1 MAEEIIFKTSVD
13 TGTTAKDLQAI
24 DKELGN
30 IDKTTKSTSTDLN
43 KTFDDLN
50 ARVESGTLTMRESTQ
65 AIKQYQT
72 IALQAGRESP
82 IGKEALQR
90 AGDLKDKLGDLKT
103 EITNLGTD
111 GANMKAALQLGSTI
125 TAGYGALTGAQAL
138 LGAESENLTKTLV
151 KLQAVQA
158 ILASI
163 EEVRAALEKESF
175 LMQKAKAAQTWLLT
189 TATGAYATVVGTST
203 GAMKLFKIA
212 LASTGIGLFIV
223 ALGAVVANFDKVKSK
238 TQEVSAKFQEA
249 YKTFANKYP
258 EASKVIKTALEVAF
272 FPITITIKS
281 LEKLYDL
288 FTGTTEA
295 SRKAQAVADA
305 NHSKHMTQLDEEQR
319 ARDENLKGLDRKIAL
334 LEAEGKSTIK
344 LREEKIKLQKQE
356 AEANLAFAQY
366 MRGRMKGNEI
376 FEQSFTDMVSVAQDS
391 LTSIEVEEKKLAKE
405 KKDLNRQNTENYKAN
420 LDQQKADLE
429 AKNQADK
436 EALDKKNQDE
446 LEAIRARY
454 EDEVRLNQERIS
466 KEDAQ
471 YQLERSL
478 TETQQEQ
485 ELQDL
490 INSYDEKFLIAEGNI
505 ELETKLQE
513 RLKTEIADINNRY
526 RQEDVDAEKAAIEE
540 KEKADRESQKR
551 KIQIAQDYAGAVN
564 NLAGGIFALSNSYGK
579 QDEKSKEERAKRQFK
594 VQKALNLGMAIIDGY
609 KAITASLSQSPIAI
623 GPVPNPAGI
632 ASLAFATATS
642 IANVAKIASAKY
654 EGGSLSGGGGTS
666 VAPPTTVPNTPNPQL
681 ANADTTLTSGLSGNT
696 NNQGG
701 GKVFVVDSEITAK
714 QNQTAQALNIA
725 TVG

>member
-30 IDKTTKSTSTDLN
+30 IDKTTKATGADLN

-50 ARVESGTLTMRESTQ
+50 KRVESGTMTMRESTR
-65 AIKQYQT
+65 AIKEYQT

-82 IGKEALQR
+82 IGKEAIARGAELQ
-90 AGDLKDKLGDLKT
+90 DKLADLRN
-103 EITNLGTD
+103 EITNASHD
-111 GANMKAALQLGSTI
+111 GKNMQAALQLGSTI

-138 LGAESENLTKTLV
+138 LGQESENLTKTLV

-305 NHSKHMTQLDEEQR
+305 NHSKHMTQLDEEQK
-319 ARDENLKGLDRKIAL
+319 ARDKNIQGLDQKIAL

-344 LREEKIKLQKQE
+344 LREEKIRLQKAD
-356 AEANLAFAQY
+356 AEANLMAMEHLMNMVKNNDVMRNAYAEMYESAKVSLNNVKIEEAKLGQERKAIANDNAQHN
-366 MRGRMKGNEI
+366 RELADK
-376 FEQSFTDMVSVAQDS
+376 
-391 LTSIEVEEKKLAKE
+391 AKE
-405 KKDLNRQNTENYKAN
+405 ERFL
-420 LDQQKADLE
+420 
-429 AKNQADK
+429 KNQEELDAYRQKLEDERALAEADAIWTA
-436 EALDKKNQDE
+436 EQ
-446 LEAIRARY
+446 EAIYQA
-454 EDEVRLNQERIS
+454 EKDRI
-466 KEDAQ
+466 A
-471 YQLERSL
+471 
-478 TETQQEQ
+478 QQEQ
-485 ELQDL
+485 ELQWS
-490 INSYDEKFLIAEGNI
+490 IEAANAVRWKNEVEGEAKTQAEI
-505 ELETKLQE
+505 LRIHQET
-513 RLKTEIADINNRY
+513 N
-526 RQEDVDAEKAAIEE
+526 DAKV
-540 KEKADRESQKR
+540 K
-551 KIQIAQDYAGAVN
+551 IAQMGTKSLNDLAGAV
-564 NLAGGIFALSNSYGK
+564 FAVSNAYGK
-579 QDEKSKEERAKRQFK
+579 QDEKSKEDRAKKQFK
-594 VQKALNLGMAIIDGY
+594 VMKALSLATAVVDGIQTTMAAFRNGMQNPIPLLGPATAAVYAGAA
-609 KAITASLSQSPIAI
+609 AITSA
-623 GPVPNPAGI
+623 
-632 ASLAFATATS
+632 
-642 IANVAKIASAKY
+642 ANIAKISATKY
-654 EGGSLSGGGGTS
+654 EGGGGGS
-666 VAPPTTVPNTPNPQL
+666 VPSVPPPTTVPNTPNPQL

>member
-30 IDKTTKSTSTDLN
+30 IDKTTKSTSNDLN

-50 ARVESGTLTMRESTQ
+50 TRVESGTMTMRESAK
-65 AIKQYQT
+65 AIKDYQT

-103 EITNLGTD
+103 EINNLGAD
-111 GANMKAALQLGSTI
+111 GQNMKAALQLGSTI

-138 LGAESENLTKTLV
+138 LGSESENLTKTLV

-158 ILASI
+158 ILAAI
-163 EEVRAALEKESF
+163 EEVRASLEKESI

-223 ALGAVVANFDKVKSK
+223 ALGVVVANFDKVKSK

-258 EASKVIKTALEVAF
+258 EASKVIKTAIEVAF
-272 FPITITIKS
+272 FPITLTIKS

-305 NHSKHMTQLDEEQR
+305 NHSKHMTQLDEEQK
-319 ARDENLKGLDRKIAL
+319 ARDKNIQGLDQKIAL

-344 LREEKIKLQKQE
+344 LREEKIRLQKAD
-356 AEANLAFAQY
+356 AEANLMAMEHLMNMVKNNDLMRNAYAEMYEGAKVSLNNVKIEEAKLGQERKAIANDNAQHN
-366 MRGRMKGNEI
+366 KELA
-376 FEQSFTDMVSVAQDS
+376 D
-391 LTSIEVEEKKLAKE
+391 KAKE
-405 KKDLNRQNTENYKAN
+405 ERLLKNQEELDAYRQKLEDERALAEADALWTADQEAMYKAEK
-420 LDQQKADLE
+420 D
-429 AKNQADK
+429 
-436 EALDKKNQDE
+436 
-446 LEAIRARY
+446 
-454 EDEVRLNQERIS
+454 RI
-466 KEDAQ
+466 A
-471 YQLERSL
+471 
-478 TETQQEQ
+478 QQEQ
-485 ELQDL
+485 ELQWSIEASQAL
-490 INSYDEKFLIAEGNI
+490 QWKIKVEGEK
-505 ELETKLQE
+505 
-513 RLKTEIADINNRY
+513 
-526 RQEDVDAEKAAIEE
+526 
-540 KEKADRESQKR
+540 KADEEILKSHQETQAR
-551 KIQIAQDYAGAVN
+551 KLKISEQYAGAVN

-623 GPVPNPAGI
+623 GPIPNPAGI

-654 EGGSLSGGGGTS
+654 EGGSLSGSNAPS
-666 VAPPTTVPNTPNPQL
+666 VAPPSAVPNTPNPQL

-714 QNQTAQALNIA
+714 QNQSAQTLSIA

>member
-13 TGTTAKDLQAI
+13 TGTTAKDLQALE
-24 DKELGN
+24 KEL
-30 IDKTTKSTSTDLN
+30 TKVNDSAVNLGKDASKSLVDLN
-43 KTFDDLN
+43 QKFEDIYGDLQP
-50 ARVESGTLTMRESTQ
+50 LTGRLGELEDRMYELALAGKKNTDEY
-65 AIKQYQT
+65 K
-72 IALQAGRESP
+72 ALQTEVVKYKKTIIDVDMAIDSLSQK
-82 IGKEALQR
+82 GKGVQ
-90 AGDLKDKLGDLKT
+90 
-103 EITNLGTD
+103 
-111 GANMKAALQLGSTI
+111 AALQLGSTI

-138 LGAESENLTKTLV
+138 LGTESENLTKTLV

-163 EEVRAALEKESF
+163 EEVRSALEKESI

-305 NHSKHMTQLDEEQR
+305 NHSKHMTQLDEEQK
-319 ARDENLKGLDRKIAL
+319 ARDKNIQGLDQKIAL

-344 LREEKIKLQKQE
+344 LREEKIRLQKAD
-356 AEANLAFAQY
+356 AEANLMAMEHLMNMVKNNDVMRNAYAEMYESAKVSLNNVKIEEAKLGQERKAIANDNAQHN
-366 MRGRMKGNEI
+366 RELADK
-376 FEQSFTDMVSVAQDS
+376 
-391 LTSIEVEEKKLAKE
+391 AKE
-405 KKDLNRQNTENYKAN
+405 ERALRDQAE
-420 LDQQKADLE
+420 LDAVIQKLE
-429 AKNQADK
+429 EERAVK
-436 EALDKKNQDE
+436 EAEDKWIAEQ
-446 LEAIRARY
+446 EAIYQA
-454 EDEVRLNQERIS
+454 EKDRI
-466 KEDAQ
+466 A
-471 YQLERSL
+471 
-478 TETQQEQ
+478 QQEQ
-485 ELQDL
+485 ELQWS
-490 INSYDEKFLIAEGNI
+490 IEAANAVRWKNEVEGEAKTQAEI
-505 ELETKLQE
+505 LRIHQET
-513 RLKTEIADINNRY
+513 N
-526 RQEDVDAEKAAIEE
+526 DAKV
-540 KEKADRESQKR
+540 K
-551 KIQIAQDYAGAVN
+551 IAQMGTKSLNDLAGAV
-564 NLAGGIFALSNSYGK
+564 FAVSNAYGK
-579 QDEKSKEERAKRQFK
+579 QDEKSKEDRAKKQFK
-594 VQKALNLGMAIIDGY
+594 VMKALSLATAVVDGIQTTMAAFRNGMQNPIPLLGPATAAVYAGAA
-609 KAITASLSQSPIAI
+609 AITSA
-623 GPVPNPAGI
+623 
-632 ASLAFATATS
+632 
-642 IANVAKIASAKY
+642 ANIAKISATKY
-654 EGGSLSGGGGTS
+654 EGGGGGS
-666 VAPPTTVPNTPNPQL
+666 VPSVPPPTTVPNTPNPQL

>member
-90 AGDLKDKLGDLKT
+90 AGELKDKLGDLKT

-138 LGAESENLTKTLV
+138 LGKESENLTKTLV

-158 ILASI
+158 ILAAI
-163 EEVRAALEKESF
+163 EEVRSALEKESI
-175 LMQKAKAAQTWLLT
+175 LMQKAKAIQTWALT
-189 TATGAYATVVGTST
+189 AATGAYATVVGTST

-258 EASKVIKTALEVAF
+258 EASKVIKTAIEVAF

-305 NHSKHMTQLDEEQR
+305 NHSKHMTQLDEEQK
-319 ARDENLKGLDRKIAL
+319 ARDKNIQGLDQKIAL

-344 LREEKIKLQKQE
+344 LREEKIRLQKAD
-356 AEANLAFAQY
+356 AEANLMAMEHLMNMVKNNDVMRNAYAEMYEGAKVSLNNVKIEEAKLGQERKAIANDNAQHN
-366 MRGRMKGNEI
+366 RELADK
-376 FEQSFTDMVSVAQDS
+376 
-391 LTSIEVEEKKLAKE
+391 AKE
-405 KKDLNRQNTENYKAN
+405 ERFLKNQEELDAYRQKLEDERALSEADALWTAEQEAMYKAEK
-420 LDQQKADLE
+420 D
-429 AKNQADK
+429 
-436 EALDKKNQDE
+436 
-446 LEAIRARY
+446 
-454 EDEVRLNQERIS
+454 RI
-466 KEDAQ
+466 A
-471 YQLERSL
+471 
-478 TETQQEQ
+478 QQEQ
-485 ELQDL
+485 ELQWSIEASKALQWKNKVDG
-490 INSYDEKFLIAEGNI
+490 EK
-505 ELETKLQE
+505 
-513 RLKTEIADINNRY
+513 
-526 RQEDVDAEKAAIEE
+526 
-540 KEKADRESQKR
+540 KADEEILKSHQETQAR
-551 KIQIAQDYAGAVN
+551 KLKISEQYAGAVN

-623 GPVPNPAGI
+623 GPIPNPAGI

-654 EGGSLSGGGGTS
+654 EGGSLNSGGAG
-666 VAPPTTVPNTPNPQL
+666 VAPPSTVPNTPNPQL